1 MPLFHCMAES
11 TLLLALLTISTLCLV
26 AITIA
31 ILLTS
36 RELRQTLR
44 RVNALLPRADRA
56 LQEVHRLLTTVNTA
70 AGHVETMMQRV
81 RHAMSTTLEHVQGW
95 TSQVERLWVNRFG
108 NGAGAASRHQ
118 HRRR

>member
-1 MPLFHCMAES
+1 MSESPLI
-11 TLLLALLTISTLCLV
+11 LALLTTSTLCLV

-31 ILLTS
+31 VLMTS
-36 RELRQTLR
+36 QDLRRTLR

-56 LQEVHRLLTTVNTA
+56 LQDVHHLLTTVNSA
-70 AGHVETMMQRV
+70 AEHVETMMQRV
-81 RHAMSTTLEHVQGW
+81 RNAMSTTLEHVQGW

-108 NGAGAASRHQ
+108 NGAGAGSRHQ